1 MEYNIVNHNTLIF
14 KLSDHQNIDNLDIQE
29 DIKHFIAD
37 LSDVKLDTLNLIK
50 NKLVKFGQ
58 SIYSMNGSFVVVSSY
73 EFDDNLNIVPT
84 INEAID
90 FIELEEI
97 ERQLEL

>member
-1 MEYNIVNHNTLIF
+1 MEYNIINRNTLIF
-14 KLSDHQNIDNLDIQE
+14 KLSDHQNIDNLDVQE
-29 DIKHFIAD
+29 EIKHFVAD
-37 LSDVKLDTLNLIK
+37 LSDVNPDTLNLIK
-50 NKLVKFGQ
+50 KKLVKFGE

-73 EFDDNLNIVPT
+73 EFESNLNIVPT
-84 INEAID
+84 IDEAID